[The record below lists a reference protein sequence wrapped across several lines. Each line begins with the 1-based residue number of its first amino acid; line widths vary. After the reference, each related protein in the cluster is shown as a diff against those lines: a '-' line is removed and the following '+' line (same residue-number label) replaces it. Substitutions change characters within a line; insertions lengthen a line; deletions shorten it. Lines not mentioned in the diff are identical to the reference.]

1 MGGLEKVLFRLEL
14 TSEAVPLAVS
24 QPAPARPDVPIVVS
38 LSVENAAL
46 AIDGDTEF
54 TLDPPASQKPRQG
67 FFLVRGV
74 RAGVSRLSV
83 RFRQGGS
90 ELGVIGLAA
99 EVVDGAAR
107 AIPAQGS
114 ATAAPRDLAD
124 DDKLALLVEQRQE
137 GGQFF
142 YDYILHSEALGLP
155 YRRLRSKPL
164 LDRGGGPAATTQA
177 FVERLYQRVTQELKS
192 QDDLKELQREARALG
207 ANLCQELFDP
217 EVAKVLWPLRPRI
230 KLVQIVS
237 WEPYIP
243 WELVRLRDP
252 DSGDIDDRFLAEYGL
267 VRTLADDMPPRT
279 LPIAK
284 WVYLGA
290 DFPHGNVAAGGR
302 RIRLFHRHLAG

>member
-1 MGGLEKVLFRLEL
+1 MPQARGPGAGAMRGIDLGPLRGGQAGALVSAEPGEGEPPGSTLPPEPAPVAEIEVTLSAETKAEIPVGGLEKVLFRLEL

-24 QPAPARPDVPIVVS
+24 QPAPARPDMPIVVS
-38 LSVENAAL
+38 LSVENEAL

-83 RFRQGGS
+83 TFRQGGS
-90 ELGVIGLAA
+90 ELGVIGLTA
-99 EVVDGAAR
+99 EVVDGAVR

-114 ATAAPRDLAD
+114 ATAAPRDFAD

-164 LDRGGGPAATTQA
+164 LDRGGGARGHHPGLRRAPLPAGHPGT
-177 FVERLYQRVTQELKS
+177 EEL
-192 QDDLKELQREARALG
+192 
-207 ANLCQELFDP
+207 
-217 EVAKVLWPLRPRI
+217 
-230 KLVQIVS
+230 
-237 WEPYIP
+237 
-243 WELVRLRDP
+243 
-252 DSGDIDDRFLAEYGL
+252 
-267 VRTLADDMPPRT
+267 
-279 LPIAK
+279 
-284 WVYLGA
+284 
-290 DFPHGNVAAGGR
+290 
-302 RIRLFHRHLAG
+302 